1 MAGSDWGVPW
11 TFIAMD
17 YPRGNN
23 FYVQGV
29 GNFLVLEKVPTQDTS
44 TLVFKLIQLSFA
56 FSTHL
61 PLSAVFTDI
70 ESTNR
75 S

>member
-11 TFIAMD
+11 TFVAMD

-29 GNFLVLEKVPTQDTS
+29 GNFLVLENFQLKIPRHWSSNLFSCPLLSQPTY
-44 TLVFKLIQLSFA
+44 
-56 FSTHL
+56 
-61 PLSAVFTDI
+61 LSAVFNDI